1 MNVIVAFDLMER
13 KLLNMHLPDE
23 FDNELDYIGLW
34 VFGEFFSLY
43 AKDYGKRTI
52 EIWVMKEY
60 KLNSSWTKT
69 FVFPLDITSNFPI
82 FNPICSTNNGDII
95 GTSSSSKMVK
105 YNNKGQLLEFRS
117 FRSGVSEVV
126 LYTESLLSLP
136 GNNEQDYK
144 LEE

>member
-1 MNVIVAFDLMER
+1 MPF
-13 KLLNMHLPDE
+13 PDYFHQE
-23 FDNELDYIGLW
+23 VSFAHGLW